1 MLFRRYSADDFA
13 ALYAIE
19 ERCFEPR
26 FRFGRGYMAHLLK
39 NPDAV
44 TWIAEEDGVMAGFA
58 IVAWGRSVRAD
69 GGYLQTIEVLPQF
82 RTRGIG
88 AKLMGL
94 AEISAWSASAETMSL
109 HVDAENDAAIALY
122 EKLGYR
128 RRGRKENF
136 YARGRAALLYTKQ
149 LDAVAVDIASLQSLG
164 LGYSAA

>member
-1 MLFRRYSADDFA
+1 MLFRRYTADDFP

-26 FRFGRGYMAHLLK
+26 FRFGRGYMQHLVA
-39 NPDAV
+39 NPEAV

-82 RTRGIG
+82 RTRGVG
-88 AKLMGL
+88 QKLMGL
-94 AEISAWSASAETMSL
+94 AEVSAWSANAENLSL

-128 RRGRKENF
+128 RRGRRENY
-136 YARGRAALLYTKQ
+136 YARGRAALLYTKP
-149 LDAVAVDIASLQSLG
+149 LDSVAVNVASIQSLG